1 MSKLLEI
8 LGRAMTIDTAELL
21 WQWLE
26 TVTVSDSAGSAAQK
40 EQIKS
45 IIDFA
50 AENKTEKAEELLNLY
65 IFENPQC
72 IRAKLAAAAV
82 CLQKNRLQNA
92 AEQLEYVYKHQP
104 SNTMALYALGHC
116 CERLGKETE
125 AVQFYQ
131 DCLKFKNHLQL
142 PRQRLAAIYFKNGQI
157 EKTTHEYEILKQEYP
172 DDISALVT
180 LGHLYI
186 AVGSFQ
192 KAVDTFNT
200 AILIHPDSL
209 GSAEIDIRQLIS
221 DGGIEQAD
229 ERLDELIA
237 ENPARADLISLKADI
252 FAMVGETSE
261 AVARYESALRIQPD
275 VLETTIKLG
284 TQYLQ
289 LDKTEQAAQQF
300 NRAAEINDR
309 IVDAYIGLAIA
320 QKLNGDVSDA
330 ITTLSLASAV
340 EANTPLL
347 FTQTAMLQFRNELSY
362 TSSGAIGDNET
373 ELLKKVIEAHRLQII
388 QRPQNPDL
396 YYRLGILF
404 MNISD
409 YINAV
414 KSFRQALYIN
424 PTYFRVQCKLAVCLF
439 ELDRQKEALEQLKFP
454 DCLDKSTLELHY
466 KTGILY
472 CDKIRFASSLIN
484 LVNSLENNYTQ
495 ADPTVN
501 ISVVLQNLGL
511 LDRASIMWENLIETT
526 QFLSSC

>member
-8 LGRAMTIDTAELL
+8 LGRAMSIDTAELI
-21 WQWLE
+21 WHWLE
-26 TVTVSDSAGSAAQK
+26 TVTVCDKSASTTQK

-45 IIDFA
+45 MIDFV
-50 AENKTEKAEELLNLY
+50 AENRPEKAEELLNLY
-65 IFENPQC
+65 LFENPQC
-72 IRAKLAAAAV
+72 IRAKLASAAIK
-82 CLQKNRLQNA
+82 LQKNKLKNA
-92 AEQLEYVYKHQP
+92 VEQLEYVYKHQP

-116 CERLGKETE
+116 CERLGKESE

-142 PRQRLAAIYFKNGQI
+142 PRQRLAAIYFKNGQV
-157 EKTTHEYEILKQEYP
+157 EKTTHEYELLKQEYP
-172 DDISALVT
+172 DDISGLVT

-186 AVGSFQ
+186 AVGAFK

-209 GSAEIDIRQLIS
+209 ASTDIDIRQLIAE
-221 DGGIEQAD
+221 GGFEQA
-229 ERLDELIA
+229 EVQLDELIA
-237 ENPARADLISLKADI
+237 ENPARADLIALKADI
-252 FAMVGETSE
+252 LAMVGETSE
-261 AVARYESALRIQPD
+261 AVAKYELALRIQPD
-275 VLETTIKLG
+275 ILETTIKLG

-289 LDKTEQAAQQF
+289 LGKIEQAAQQF

-320 QKLNGDVSDA
+320 QKLNGEVSEA
-330 ITTLSLASAV
+330 LTTLSLASAV

-347 FTQTAMLQFRNELSY
+347 FTQTAILQLRNELSY
-362 TSSGAIGDNET
+362 TSSVAVEDDET
-373 ELLKKVIEAHRLQII
+373 ELLKKVIEAHHIQIM

-409 YINAV
+409 YANAV
-414 KSFRQALYIN
+414 KTFQQTLYIN
-424 PTYFRVQCKLAVCLF
+424 PTYSRAQYKLAVCLF
-439 ELDRQKEALEQLKFP
+439 ESGRQKEAMEQLKAP
-454 DCLDKSTLELHY
+454 DYLDKSTLELHY
-466 KTGILY
+466 KTGVLY

-484 LVNSLENNYTQ
+484 LINSLEENYTQ
-495 ADPTVN
+495 ADPAVN

-511 LDRASIMWENLIETT
+511 LDRASIMWENLIETA
-526 QFLSSC
+526 QFLSSF